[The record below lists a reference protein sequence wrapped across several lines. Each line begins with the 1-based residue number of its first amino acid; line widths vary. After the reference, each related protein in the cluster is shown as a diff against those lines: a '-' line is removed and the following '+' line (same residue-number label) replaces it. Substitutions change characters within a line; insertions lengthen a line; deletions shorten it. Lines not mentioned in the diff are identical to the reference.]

1 MSDRSLIKSMEMR
14 SGENNTGSEGE
25 SIGVLLCWE
34 ISLCY
39 EASDPRRREEEGRN
53 RLLFGRKL
61 EMNFKLNISTTH

>member
-25 SIGVLLCWE
+25 SMGVLLCWD

-39 EASDPRRREEEGRN
+39 EGSDPRQREGEGRN
-53 RLLFGRKL
+53 RVLFRRKL
-61 EMNFKLNISTTH
+61 ELNFKLNISTTR